1 MGIYWTVLCIISYLV
16 GIYLGSKLNTG
27 DKVKNDK
34 VKNEK
39 IKIKNQKVLVIRP
52 VKHTTAEEQKQIE
65 QIQPKN
71 GKVILPQWC
80 EYQFGEISNVIIEGG
95 KNDIN

>member
-1 MGIYWTVLCIISYLV
+1 MESVIIDVIISIASF
-16 GIYLGSKLNTG
+16 IYGVWCGKQMMPEDN
-27 DKVKNDK
+27 
-34 VKNEK
+34 K
-39 IKIKNQKVLVIRP
+39 IKTKEQKVLVIRP

-80 EYQFGEISNVIIEGG
+80 EYQFGEISNVIIGNQGEH
-95 KNDIN
+95 

>member
-1 MGIYWTVLCIISYLV
+1 M
-16 GIYLGSKLNTG
+16 YLGSKLNTG
-27 DKVKNDK
+27 DKG
-34 VKNEK
+34 EK
-39 IKIKNQKVLVIRP
+39 IKIKNQKVLVIKP

-80 EYQFGEISNVIIEGG
+80 EYQFGEISNVIIGNQGEH
-95 KNDIN
+95 